1 MYDKLFKVHLFNTCF
16 IIKQRAANWKWDPN
30 LWKPLHLLFSGV
42 QTKTPE
48 VECSATVVRAYLL
61 HYFCLISGT
70 YM

>member
-1 MYDKLFKVHLFNTCF
+1 MINFLKF
-16 IIKQRAANWKWDPN
+16 IYLILALLLNKELQIESETQIFE
-30 LWKPLHLLFSGV
+30 KPLHLLFSGV